1 MVPEVSAYDLLPL
14 TLSWPILF
22 ALRYSWAGQWA
33 VGGGGCSDSFPVS
46 VVEAG
51 KGERTWE

>member
-22 ALRYSWAGQWA
+22 ALRYSWAGQW
-33 VGGGGCSDSFPVS
+33 GGGGCSDSFPVS